1 MSVYKDNDQ
10 SCSKNNT
17 YIVKVHEDAIAD
29 FVNSLNKDRKVNDII
44 INKDCNLF
52 LVRYTIKEQ

>member
-1 MSVYKDNDQ
+1 MSVYKDDDQ

-29 FVNSLNKDRKVNDII
+29 FVNSLNKNRKVSDIV
-44 INKDCNLF
+44 INKDSNYLF
-52 LVRYTIKEQ
+52 SVRYIIKE